1 MKIRTFHELAKAAE
15 RARLLPPHGLATS
28 AMLTPES
35 TADFQQ
41 RAIAHVELA
50 SAVPE
55 GTRDSFE
62 RVRLFHSYGVLCYEL
77 FTITDDLT
85 WIVLEQA
92 LRERFIDFY
101 GVQIP
106 TAAKKGLI

>member
-1 MKIRTFHELAKAAE
+1 MKIRTFEELAKADE
-15 RARLLPPHGLATS
+15 RTRRFTPHGLATS

-62 RVRLFHSYGVLCYEL
+62 RVRLFHSYGVFCYEL
-77 FTITDDLT
+77 FTITDALT
-85 WIVLEQA
+85 LFVLTQA
-92 LRERFIDFY
+92 LRERFIDCY
-101 GVQIP
+101 
-106 TAAKKGLI
+106 

>member
-1 MKIRTFHELAKAAE
+1 
-15 RARLLPPHGLATS
+15 
-28 AMLTPES
+28 MLTPES

-41 RAIAHVELA
+41 LSIADIELA

-55 GTRDSFE
+55 GTRESFE

-101 GVQIP
+101 RRQIP
-106 TAAKKGLI
+106 IVDKQGMTAALRRRTLRS